1 MDPLLIPHT
10 DTIPVAW
17 GWFQFLLLL
26 TFPLHIIAMN
36 CMLGGLI
43 LGVFQHV
50 RGGALQK
57 QLAHRIAVVLP
68 LIIATVV
75 NLGVAP
81 YLFLQVLYGQFLY
94 TSSVLMA
101 LAWIMIIPILIVAYY
116 GAYFYDFRFVQLGRT
131 GIWVGVMVSIL
142 LLIIGWFFSTNM
154 QLMVLPEKFGDY
166 FNHMNGSLLISDHP
180 SLLPRYLHMVCGA
193 LAIGGLFVAL
203 LGRFK
208 NTQNPALTKHALRYG
223 TQSFMIFTIINI
235 PVGIWYLM
243 SLPQEI
249 MRLFLGENSGASFA
263 FALSL
268 MLIVGGLTAALRRK
282 LWLTIGHALAL
293 VLAMI
298 FMRSWLRTGYLT
310 TLFSLDQLQVVPQ
323 YSPMIFFFI
332 TLAFGIIC
340 LIWLLRKTTKV
351 IQ

>member
-1 MDPLLIPHT
+1 METLLIPHA
-10 DTIPVAW
+10 DTIPVTW

-43 LGVFQHV
+43 LGVFQHI
-50 RGGALQK
+50 RGGELRV

-116 GAYFYDFRFVQLGRT
+116 GAYFYDFRFVQLGKA
-131 GIWVGVMVSIL
+131 GPWIGVAVSIL
-142 LLIIGWFFSTNM
+142 LLIIGWFFSNNM
-154 QLMVLPEKFGDY
+154 QLMVLPERFEDY
-166 FNHMNGSLLISDHP
+166 FTHMNGSLLVTDYS
-180 SLLPRYLHMVCGA
+180 SLLPRYLHMVFGT
-193 LAIGGLFVAL
+193 LAIGGLFIAL

-208 NTQNPALTKHALRYG
+208 AAQNGDLAKHALGYG
-223 TQSFMIFTIINI
+223 MQSFLIFTLINI
-235 PVGIWYLM
+235 FIGLWYFL
-243 SLPQEI
+243 SLPKE
-249 MRLFLGENSGASFA
+249 MMHLFLGGNGSATATFILG
-263 FALSL
+263 
-268 MLIVGGLTAALRRK
+268 MLLLAGGLVSAVKRR
-282 LWLTIGHALAL
+282 LWLTINHALAL
-293 VLAMI
+293 VLVMT
-298 FMRSWLRTGYLT
+298 FMRSWLRSEYLSNI
-310 TLFSLDQLQVVPQ
+310 FSLDQLQVVPQ
-323 YSPMIFFFI
+323 YSPMIFFFA
-332 TLAFGIIC
+332 TLVFGIIC

-351 IQ
+351 LL